1 MCGMLV
7 ACIIGIEKESNS
19 RCILKVEP
27 TDFAHGLNVGAIW
40 KRRTRDDS
48 KACGLGN

>member
-1 MCGMLV
+1 MLV

-19 RCILKVEP
+19 RSILKVEP
-27 TDFAHGLNVGAIW
+27 TNFAHRLKIGAIW

-48 KACGLGN
+48 KVYGMGK